1 MVDQTVYPCA
11 DDRFLAEPNDKG
23 CFTVTIEQRNQ
34 QHLEG
39 GSMITGT
46 Y

>member
-1 MVDQTVYPCA
+1 MMDQTVYACA
-11 DDRFLAEPNDKG
+11 DVRFFAEPNDKR
-23 CFTVTIEQRNQ
+23 CSTVTIEQRNQ

-39 GSMITGT
+39 GSVITGT